1 MNPTTRLLHRTV
13 RGQVPMVTLSI
24 LAAAVAIGLAP
35 SAAEWLQYQRD
46 AVESGQVWRI
56 VTCHLTHWSLDHF
69 LWDAAALVVLGF
81 FCERERRSRTLACIA
96 VSAVLIPLAV
106 WAVLPDMP
114 TYRGLS
120 GIDSALF
127 VLLAVLLIRDSLRG
141 RDWHRILIYSLV
153 VAGFLGKIGFE
164 LVTGTTLFVDS
175 RGSEMVPVALA
186 HIVGAA
192 VGVACGVAQTS
203 DPNENASPVEPV
215 AEPPLD
221 RQDDQCS
228 REGKLHPAQPC

>member
-1 MNPTTRLLHRTV
+1 M
-13 RGQVPMVTLSI
+13 TLAI
-24 LAAAVAIGLAP
+24 FAAAVAIGLAP
-35 SAAEWLQYQRD
+35 SAAEWLQYDRD

-69 LWDAAALVVLGF
+69 LWDAAALVALGSC
-81 FCERERRSRTLACIA
+81 CERESRSRTLACIA
-96 VSAVLIPLAV
+96 ASAVLIPLVV

-127 VLLAVLLIRDSLRG
+127 VLLAVLLIRDSLTE
-141 RDWHRILIYSLV
+141 RDWHRILVYSLV

-164 LVTGTTLFVDS
+164 LVTSTTLFVDS

-192 VGVACGVAQTS
+192 VGVACGVRFPPRAS
-203 DPNENASPVEPV
+203 ESPNGHRRPDSG
-215 AEPPLD
+215 
-221 RQDDQCS
+221 CS
-228 REGKLHPAQPC
+228 HAGQSSSGGLSKA